1 MVVFRMRR
9 LLLILM
15 ISLLP
20 LRGWAGEMMAV
31 SMAVQ
36 QLSVAVADQKSVAK
50 AVEQAGSPTGAMP
63 ADCPMLGPLAN
74 NATDADVVGSAISP
88 LCKGFTACQLC
99 MALVTGYPAIPGATA
114 PLPQAEPLVSS
125 VSFTNAE
132 PAPGLKPPI
141 S

>member
-15 ISLLP
+15 IALLP

-74 NATDADVVGSAISP
+74 NATDADVVGVHKPRCTSWRGGGIH
-88 LCKGFTACQLC
+88 
-99 MALVTGYPAIPGATA
+99 PGSTKCLTRA
-114 PLPQAEPLVSS
+114 
-125 VSFTNAE
+125 
-132 PAPGLKPPI
+132 
-141 S
+141 